1 VADDNEFAALAV
13 EKALQALE
21 RMLRLAV
28 APSSRAGM
36 AGLIKQLGQRVSLQP
51 ELSEF
56 LTDMV
61 RLRNDWVGH
70 PAERRGL
77 PARDCLRTPPAHP
90 CRHRGSG

>member
-1 VADDNEFAALAV
+1 MADDNEFAALAV

-51 ELSEF
+51 ELQS
-56 LTDMV
+56 
-61 RLRNDWVGH
+61 
-70 PAERRGL
+70 
-77 PARDCLRTPPAHP
+77 
-90 CRHRGSG
+90 S